1 VVVGLQCSCFWL
13 GLRPY
18 TRAPLRPRPVE
29 STASLSFYGGG
40 PGAARA
46 GWLAFRFPCRCA
58 IWTWLCSWSR
68 LAPAPG
74 DGGGGGVGPVASAFA
89 QGGLAWPQPSPA
101 VERSAISFT
110 SGRRVASLVVYSLTP
125 RPVRS
130 ATTMIIVRLRGRDVQ
145 TGRPARAR

>member
-1 VVVGLQCSCFWL
+1 MVVGLQLLWL

-29 STASLSFYGGG
+29 STASLSSFYGGG

-46 GWLAFRFPCRCA
+46 GWLSGSLVVARSGPGSASARHYG
-58 IWTWLCSWSR
+58 SWSR

-74 DGGGGGVGPVASAFA
+74 YGGGDGGVGPVASAFA
-89 QGGLAWPQPSPA
+89 AGWPGLAWPQPSPA

-125 RPVRS
+125 
-130 ATTMIIVRLRGRDVQ
+130 LLLC
-145 TGRPARAR
+145 